1 MKTKT
6 TDPRKTAAIVV
17 PLMLLLIVVVSVCM
31 SHVIPRQ
38 TMAPAAPGTVPQTTF
53 IS

>member
-6 TDPRKTAAIVV
+6 TDPRKTAAILV
-17 PLMLLLIVVVSVCM
+17 PLMLLLIVIVSVCM
-31 SHVIPRQ
+31 SHITPTQ
-38 TMAPAAPGTVPQTTF
+38 NMAPAAPGIVPQTTF